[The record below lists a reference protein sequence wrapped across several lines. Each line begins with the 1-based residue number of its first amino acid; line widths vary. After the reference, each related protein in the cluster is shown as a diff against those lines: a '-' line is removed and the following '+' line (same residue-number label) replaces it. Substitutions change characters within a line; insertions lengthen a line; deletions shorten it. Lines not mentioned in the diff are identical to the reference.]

1 MLFGFSKP
9 RALLLASAA
18 VFISDSS
25 SFAQSS
31 NSPLPGIT
39 IDEPARSQRPKRRAS
54 LRRSDQTTT
63 VRRNIASQ
71 GDLAPAA
78 APATASGTKA
88 LTGNPAERSGSLTV
102 PTAAEA
108 QAEINRT
115 PGAVTLVPSSVYA
128 TSTPAATIKDIV
140 DYVPG
145 VLLRMNEPDQVGRLS
160 IRGSGL
166 SRNADVR
173 GVAVYMD
180 GIIPLTRATGDTSF
194 DEIDPTA
201 YRYTE
206 VYKGANALRF
216 GAATLGGALNFVTP
230 TGYDASRLTGRV
242 DIGSFGFKKWNGSSG
257 GVYGPADYFVNVTRQ
272 QDTGFRQH
280 TEGENFIGSTNF
292 GYRFT
297 PDIETRFYFNSANV
311 SRNLAG
317 NVSKSQA
324 LTNPAAA
331 NIVPGP
337 NNDNIDWNIGKETDA
352 KQVANKTAIRFGSTT
367 LLEFG
372 GFYLNRDINAR
383 VFAVI
388 DTQAHEAGGFLRLVD
403 DRLLGGFRNRLV
415 AGASLQDG
423 TQRRRQ
429 FINNGGNPGKMNFD
443 ADQIAKNRILYAEN
457 SFYVVPNVALVA
469 GVQYAKA
476 SREQRDYLGSLSGIA
491 EYDLTSPKAGVLWE
505 VTPQVQLF
513 GNVSRSAEA
522 PTFGEVTITST
533 STVGLKPQKATTYE
547 IGTRGDFADV
557 KWEAAIYR
565 SLIQNEFQCLTSVA
579 GTGFCTQIN
588 IDRSVHQ
595 GVELGTSAALYKG
608 LLATGSRPDEIW
620 LNAAYTYGDFRFDND
635 PAVGNNQLPGQPR
648 HYMRAQLLYK
658 HPSGVYFGPNVE
670 WVPERYFVDS
680 ANTAYADPYT
690 LWGAKFGFDDGGPV
704 TAYIEGR
711 NLANTAY
718 ISSVGVANQATDLS
732 KLFYPGSGRA
742 VYAGLQVKW

>member
-1 MLFGFSKP
+1 MLSGLFKP

-18 VFISDSS
+18 VLVPHSS
-25 SFAQSS
+25 SFAQTAGA
-31 NSPLPGIT
+31 PLPGIT
-39 IDEPARSQRPKRRAS
+39 IEAPARQSQPKKRTSRRNDQAAIRRA
-54 LRRSDQTTT
+54 
-63 VRRNIASQ
+63 ASVERDPAPVAA
-71 GDLAPAA
+71 GASPAA
-78 APATASGTKA
+78 ARP

-102 PTAAEA
+102 PTTAEA

-115 PGAVTLVPSSVYA
+115 PGAVTLVPSSTYV

-216 GAATLGGALNFVTP
+216 GAATLGGALNFVSP
-230 TGYDASRLTGRV
+230 TGYDASRLTSRV
-242 DIGSFGFKKWNGSSG
+242 DAGSFGFWKWNGSSG
-257 GVYGPADYFVNVTRQ
+257 AVHGPADYFVNITRQ
-272 QDTGFRQH
+272 MDTGYRQH
-280 TEGENFIGSTNF
+280 SDGENLIGTTNF

-297 PDIETRFYFNSANV
+297 PDIETRFYFNTANV

-317 NVSKSQA
+317 NVTKSQA
-324 LTNPAAA
+324 LTNPSAAS
-331 NIVPGP
+331 VLPGP
-337 NNDNIDWNIGKETDA
+337 NNDNIDLNVGKETDS
-352 KQVANKTAIRFGSTT
+352 KQIANKTTVRFGQTT
-367 LLEFG
+367 MLEFG
-372 GFYLNRDINAR
+372 GFYLNRDISAR
-383 VFAVI
+383 VFVVM
-388 DTQAHEAGGFLRLVD
+388 DTRAHEAGGFLRLVD

-423 TQRRRQ
+423 TQRRTQ
-429 FINNGGNPGKMNFD
+429 FINNGGNPGKMTFD
-443 ADQIAKNRILYAEN
+443 ADQIAKNTIFYAED
-457 SFYVVPNVALVA
+457 SFYVVQNVALVA
-469 GVQYAKA
+469 GLQYARA
-476 SREQRDYLGSLSGIA
+476 TREQRDFYGNQSGIA
-491 EYDLTSPKAGVLWE
+491 RYDLTSPKAGLLWD
-505 VTPQVQLF
+505 VTPQVQFF

-522 PTFGEVTITST
+522 PTFGEITITTT
-533 STVGLKPQKATTYE
+533 SFVALNPQKATTYE
-547 IGTRGDFADV
+547 VGTRGDYGDV
-557 KWEAAIYR
+557 KWEAAFYR
-565 SLIQNEFQCLTSVA
+565 SLIQNEFQCLTSVVL
-579 GTGFCTQIN
+579 TGFCTQIN
-588 IDRSVHQ
+588 IDRSIHQ
-595 GVELGTSAALYKG
+595 GVELGTNAALIKG
-608 LLATGSRPDEIW
+608 ILANGPAPDAIW
-620 LNAAYTYGDFRFDND
+620 LNAAYTYGDFRFDHD
-635 PAVGNNQLPGQPR
+635 PILGNNQLPGQPR
-648 HYMRAQLLYK
+648 HYLRAQLLYK

-690 LWGAKFGFDDGGPV
+690 LWGAKVGFDNGGPV

-718 ISSVGVANQATDLS
+718 VSSVGVAS
-732 KLFYPGSGRA
+732 KADAASRLFFPGSGRA